1 MVGPQ
6 LCRSTFCLQQT
17 QHDGALEPNSLHEVY
32 LVDLRLLEV
41 AVRLASIGKI
51 KMVVMGGCTHT
62 LDDFWRMLIE
72 RQIDFKPYTE
82 GTSDA
87 HTCISSANMGLC
99 QSMNL
104 HAAVWGRFD
113 GSSTAE
119 PCSVMAVVWTS
130 DIR

>member
-72 RQIDFKPYTE
+72 RQIEFKPYTK

-99 QSMNL
+99 QSMSTL
-104 HAAVWGRFD
+104 RSGVGSIDLAQPSHAV
-113 GSSTAE
+113 
-119 PCSVMAVVWTS
+119 
-130 DIR
+130 